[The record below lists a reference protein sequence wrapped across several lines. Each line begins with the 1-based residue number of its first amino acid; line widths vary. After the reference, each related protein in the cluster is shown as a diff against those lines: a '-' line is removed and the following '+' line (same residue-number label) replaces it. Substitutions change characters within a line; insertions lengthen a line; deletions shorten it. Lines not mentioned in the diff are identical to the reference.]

1 MPICEFEVPIAITH
15 TDLSARES
23 AALIE
28 RGALSPEAVARA
40 TLARIA
46 SDDAAL
52 GAFVCTL
59 SADEA
64 ADQARRL
71 RGPLAGLPVAV
82 KDIFDTR
89 DLPTAY
95 GSPIYPAQPARVDAA
110 VVSALRRAGGLVIGK
125 SSTTEFAYLQP
136 TETRNPRAPGRTPG
150 GSSAG
155 SAAAVAAGL
164 VPLALGTQTGG
175 SVIRPAS
182 YCGVVGYKPSFG
194 WLPTAGLKCFSWS
207 LDTVGLFARDV
218 ADVAWFAQALSGRA
232 LAIPA
237 SAPAG
242 APALPIV
249 VGVPEAYPWEG
260 LSANASTAI
269 ALAGRALQTA
279 GIEVRPCR
287 LPPWAHEAFEAH
299 AVIQGYEAWR
309 CLSWEFDEH
318 RERLSPLL
326 RGYLQG
332 TRDITAAAYET
343 AQAVAT
349 RARAEAQAWLRGFD
363 VLLTPSAPDQAPLGY
378 ATTGPSTF
386 NRLWT
391 LLGVPCISVPGLV
404 SDNGAP
410 MGLQLIAPL
419 GADAL
424 LLAVAQRL
432 EPLLKTRLASPT
444 LNPSLA

>member
-1 MPICEFEVPIAITH
+1 MPICEFEVAIAITH

-28 RGALSPEAVARA
+28 RGALAPQAVARA

-46 SDDAAL
+46 SDDAVL

-59 SADEA
+59 TADEA

-194 WLPTAGLKCFSWS
+194 WLPTGGLKCFSWS

-218 ADVAWFAQALSGRA
+218 ADVAWFAQALCGRA
-232 LAIPA
+232 LADD
-237 SAPAG
+237 AG

-249 VGVPEAYPWEG
+249 VGVPETYPWDG
-260 LSANASTAI
+260 LSANARAAV
-269 ALAGRALQTA
+269 ALAGHALQA
-279 GIEVRPCR
+279 SGIAVRPCR
-287 LPPWAHEAFEAH
+287 LPAWAGAAFKAH

-318 RERLSPLL
+318 REMLSPLL
-326 RGYLQG
+326 RDYLQG
-332 TRDITAAAYET
+332 TRDITATAYEA
-343 AQAVAT
+343 AQGVAT
-349 RARAEAQAWLRGFD
+349 QARVQAQAWWQGFD
-363 VLLTPSAPDQAPLGY
+363 VLLTPSAPDQAPVGY

-404 SDNGAP
+404 GDNGAP

-419 GADAL
+419 GADAR
-424 LLAVAQRL
+424 LLAVARQL
-432 EPLLKTRLASPT
+432 EQVLGTCLAGPAV
-444 LNPSLA
+444 NGPRV

>member
-1 MPICEFEVPIAITH
+1 MNPTPQAA
-15 TDLSARES
+15 SARQT

-28 RGALSPEAVARA
+28 SGALAPEELARA

-46 SDDAAL
+46 IDDRTL

-59 SADEA
+59 A
-64 ADQARRL
+64 ADDAAQQARRL
-71 RGPLAGLPVAV
+71 RGPLAGVPVAV

-95 GSPIYPAQPARVDAA
+95 GSPIYAAQPARVDAA
-110 VVSALRRAGGLVIGK
+110 IVSALRRAGGLVIGK

-136 TETRNPRAPGRTPG
+136 TATQNPHAPGRTPG

-232 LAIPA
+232 LAIEAGTTPA
-237 SAPAG
+237 PV
-242 APALPIV
+242 V
-249 VGVPEAYPWEG
+249 VGVPEAYPWDG
-260 LSANASTAI
+260 LSANARAAV
-269 ALAGRALQTA
+269 ALACRALQAA
-279 GIEVRPCR
+279 GIETRFCT
-287 LPPWAHEAFEAH
+287 LPAWAGAAFEAH

-309 CLSWEFDEH
+309 CLCPEFEEH
-318 RERLSPLL
+318 PDRLSPLL
-326 RGYLQG
+326 RDYLQS
-332 TRDITAAAYET
+332 TRDITPNAYEA
-343 AQAVAT
+343 AQALTT
-349 RARAEAQAWLRGFD
+349 RARADAQAWLQGFD
-363 VLLTPSAPDQAPLGY
+363 VLLTPSAPDEAPVGY

-391 LLGVPCISVPGLV
+391 LLGLPCINVPGAAG
-404 SDNGAP
+404 DHGAP

-419 GADAL
+419 GADAR

-432 EPLLKTRLASPT
+432 QDALGTRLASRAATTRPLT
-444 LNPSLA
+444 